1 MGKGKET
8 QQNMSMNR
16 GIKVKGRCTALFLR
30 RGSTGMRDNAAIEY
44 LRTVTPPAGFVRD
57 KVG

>member
-16 GIKVKGRCTALFLR
+16 GIKVKDSRTALFLR
-30 RGSTGMRDNAAIEY
+30 RGTGP
-44 LRTVTPPAGFVRD
+44 VC
-57 KVG
+57 